1 MGMSEEIVS
10 TIEQDMGAVDP
21 EKLSTQESVERSMK
35 LIAHVFLRL
44 WTRFAIE
51 TGQKLTLTPFQHSL
65 GIYHG
70 QMNWVLNESFN
81 FAELPQMELGASYGR
96 KHALVAELYRSN
108 DQDRA
113 RVFFSLEE
121 EEVKGQPVSVN
132 YLVYDSTV
140 NDFSLESLVEALK
153 PAVPKWLETIMSRS
167 DGPLWEY
174 CKGNLECVG
183 I

>member
-10 TIEQDMGAVDP
+10 TIEQDMGAVDA
-21 EKLSTQESVERSMK
+21 ERLSAQEDVERSMK

-81 FAELPQMELGASYGR
+81 FGELPQMELGTTYGR
-96 KHALVAELYRSN
+96 KHALVAEIYRSGE
-108 DQDRA
+108 QDRA

-121 EEVKGQPVSVN
+121 EEVKGQPVAVS
-132 YLVYDSTV
+132 YLIYDSPV
-140 NDFSLESLVEALK
+140 NDFSLDSLIGALK
-153 PAVPKWLETIMSRS
+153 PAMPKWLETIMGRT
-167 DGPLWEY
+167 DAPLWEH
-174 CKGNLECVG
+174 CRQNLECVG